1 MSVLNIVLGMPYIN
15 LLFFT
20 PGEES
25 QVTSSLERT
34 TFIYLNLKIILMRI
48 LYGLSGDG
56 YGHSSRAKVVGSYLK
71 EWGHDLKFVT
81 SGRSV
86 DVLKDYGFDVFEVSG
101 MEIKFIKGKL
111 QKGKTL
117 AYNAKI
123 VSDNLS
129 QWQRFHELMKEF
141 KPDLCISDMD
151 PIVPILRFWYN
162 KPLIC
167 IDNQHRITN
176 LKFDVPKKYYK
187 DYLLAKIVVNNF
199 VARAEHFII
208 TSFTEVEI
216 KTKNTTIVPPVIR
229 DEVKSLK
236 PSYGSK
242 ILVYLTRENQK
253 VIDILKCFDEDFVIY
268 GYNVNKK
275 DKNLE
280 FKKKETFLDDL
291 KNCKAVI
298 ATAGFTLMSEAL
310 YLKKAYLALPLE
322 GQFEQVLNSLFLKNA
337 GYGDYSDD
345 SEKEDVAKFLNN
357 IESYNKQLKDYSWD
371 FNKLPEILRIVIDR
385 L

>member
-1 MSVLNIVLGMPYIN
+1 
-15 LLFFT
+15 
-20 PGEES
+20 
-25 QVTSSLERT
+25 
-34 TFIYLNLKIILMRI
+34 MRI

-56 YGHSSRAKVVGSYLK
+56 YGHSSRAKVVGAYLK
-71 EWGHDLKFVT
+71 KWGHDLKFVT
-81 SGRSV
+81 YGRSV
-86 DVLKDYGFDVFEVSG
+86 DVLKDADFDVFEVSG
-101 MEIKFIKGKL
+101 MEMKFIRGKL
-111 QKGKTL
+111 QKGKTF
-117 AYNAKI
+117 AYNAK
-123 VSDNLS
+123 VLSDNLF
-129 QWQRFHELMKEF
+129 QWHRFHKLMKEF
-141 KPDLCISDMD
+141 KPDICISDMD
-151 PIVPILRFWYN
+151 IIVPILRFWYN

-176 LKFDVPKKYYK
+176 LKLDVPKKYYK
-187 DYLLAKIVVNNF
+187 DYLLAKVVVNNF

-208 TSFTEVEI
+208 TSFTEAEI

-242 ILVYLTRENQK
+242 IMVYLTRENQK
-253 VIDILKCFDEDFVIY
+253 VIDILKGFDEDFVIY

-275 DKNLE
+275 DNNLE
-280 FKKKETFLDDL
+280 FKKKDTFLDDL

-345 SEKEDVAKFLNN
+345 PEKEDVAKFLNN
-357 IESYNKQLKDYSWD
+357 LESYNKQLKDYKLD
-371 FNKLPEILRIVIDR
+371 FDKLPEILKTVIDR